1 MICIDMRRAVG
12 LVGRQQSA
20 SGQKY
25 SWLVI
30 WEKPMEVWCKVT
42 DEIAA
47 IAWALNNS
55 RASGQ
60 HLQDDSSGVGTR
72 RASFGSPFKASEVQL
87 DSQPH
92 WEAVWLSVSVQ
103 PKSILITLLSQK
115 STGAFSSKI
124 TLLFDPPMTLFG
136 PKLVTG
142 AAISDC
148 LIPII
153 GMDKHQ
159 EYERVFNHF
168 DENKDGKISP
178 AELQQCV
185 KAIGG
190 ELSREEAEVA
200 VEVLDTDG
208 DGLLGLEDF
217 IRLVEEVG
225 EEEKVNDLKE
235 AFKMYEMEGCGC
247 ITPKSLKRMLSRL
260 GESRTLE
267 ECKSMIAQFDLNGDG
282 VLNFDE
288 FRVMML

>member
-1 MICIDMRRAVG
+1 MHEVERSKSSLAPKDKLQG
-12 LVGRQQSA
+12 
-20 SGQKY
+20 GQLTPGAHFAHPFRIIY
-25 SWLVI
+25 I
-30 WEKPMEVWCKVT
+30 
-42 DEIAA
+42 
-47 IAWALNNS
+47 
-55 RASGQ
+55 
-60 HLQDDSSGVGTR
+60 HTR
-72 RASFGSPFKASEVQL
+72 C
-87 DSQPH
+87 PH
-92 WEAVWLSVSVQ
+92 FPIPHFRLS
-103 PKSILITLLSQK
+103 
-115 STGAFSSKI
+115 
-124 TLLFDPPMTLFG
+124 
-136 PKLVTG
+136 
-142 AAISDC
+142 

-217 IRLVEEVG
+217 IRLVEEAG